1 MRTFSSFN
9 HSGPDEVP
17 IAILLRQTALKASV
31 GSDPIERRPSSGGHP
46 GWAIPHGT
54 LPLYAIG
61 LIQGW
66 ARRKRAF
73 CPPYG
78 FRITKATR
86 PIALRSINSRIAFA

>member
-1 MRTFSSFN
+1 MAIFVDPSLVMRTLSSFN

-31 GSDPIERRPSSGGHP
+31 GIDPIERRPNSGRHP

-54 LPLYAIG
+54 RPPYAIA

-66 ARRKRAF
+66 A
-73 CPPYG
+73 
-78 FRITKATR
+78 KA
-86 PIALRSINSRIAFA
+86 